1 MTEKAKV
8 VYEGYRHQMTILH
21 RKELRLNR
29 ESARALYDARML
41 GKACNIIWQKNFEA
55 AATRPNRTQ
64 KEINDLTNIYCT
76 LREKIQEL
84 KFKAEALDHDC
95 RMLRRE
101 VKHMAFDAITRGL
114 DTRVVEG

>member
-1 MTEKAKV
+1 MTEKAKL
-8 VYEGYRHQMTILH
+8 VYEGYRRQMARLH
-21 RKELRLNR
+21 CKELRLNR
-29 ESARALYDARML
+29 ESARALYEARML

-64 KEINDLTNIYCT
+64 REINDLSNMYST

-95 RMLRRE
+95 RLLRRE
-101 VKHMAFDAITRGL
+101 IKYGAFDAVTRGL
-114 DTRVVEG
+114 DTRDVEE